1 MGTNVNFYQILV
13 LFNIYFK
20 NVNVYFFLQIKV
32 GLETVI

>member
-20 NVNVYFFLQIKV
+20 NVNVFFFQQIKV